1 MSTIKVRKFLDKLIF
16 QICSLILVLMV
27 LDVTWQVFSRY
38 VLASPASFTDE
49 GARFLMIWLGLLA
62 GALLFG
68 RGGHLAV
75 TILSDRFQNKFKAY
89 VSLVIFILIAAFAV
103 FAMIYGGLN
112 LIQRT
117 LIQPSP
123 AMHIPMGYVYS
134 ILPISGV
141 LILMYIS
148 LNIIDLVGGLNSS
161 KTNE

>member
-1 MSTIKVRKFLDKLIF
+1 MSTTKVRMFLDKLIF

-75 TILSDRFQNKFKAY
+75 TILSDSFKVY
-89 VSLVIFILIAAFAV
+89 VSLLIFILIAGFAA
-103 FAMIYGGLN
+103 FAMIYGGIN

-123 AMHIPMGYVYS
+123 AMHIPMGYIYS

-141 LILMYIS
+141 LIVMYIS
-148 LNIIDLVGGLNSS
+148 LNIIDLFGEVNKS
-161 KTNE
+161 KSDK